1 MSLTESIE
9 KLVLILLL
17 IFNLILIS
25 SHLKYLF
32 KFQKKINFLLPSW
45 LVVSALFLYGQFMP
59 IYLLYAKIDTSIN
72 NTFLSV
78 YDFKSFIII
87 YISYTIISILIFIVD
102 IIFSNSIKN
111 KGEVNKNNYNFE
123 NMNVSKKYALFLTG
137 IIAYILF
144 LFVFM
149 KDYNYLSSMSG
160 NLVFNKTE
168 RINNNVLQTKISFT
182 NLYMVSFLF
191 LLFSYFTFK
200 RKLVKIFILILF
212 IISSGFIFYMG
223 TTLQVLL
230 MLIVFMYFTYK
241 FNRGLIKRY
250 LISSVF
256 IIPIF
261 YFLVVF
267 TEAYR
272 EYKLNLNSKIEIS
285 SVINFSTFET
295 VTGYLSGLVV
305 LKSRYIMENYGI
317 NDLIFGSL
325 PSTLRNLLNYDYT
338 PITNLVDESEIISVF
353 STYVPTLPVSLL
365 PYWYIAIFVF
375 PLFYYIIN
383 ILFFSLNKSGIIMY
397 LISAIVYIDLFYMVR
412 INIEAALGKIRLD
425 LILLSVFIILYII
438 LNKIVEK
445 FIVKRS
451 S

>member
-1 MSLTESIE
+1 MSLTESNE
-9 KLVLILLL
+9 KLILILLL
-17 IFNLILIS
+17 IFNLILLS

-78 YDFKSFIII
+78 YDFKPFIII

-111 KGEVNKNNYNFE
+111 KGEVYKNNYNFE
-123 NMNVSKKYALFLTG
+123 NMNISKKYALFFTG
-137 IIAYILF
+137 IIAYIIF
-144 LFVFM
+144 LFVFV

-191 LLFSYFTFK
+191 LFFSYFTFK

-212 IISSGFIFYMG
+212 IFSSGFIFYMG

-230 MLIVFMYFTYK
+230 MLIVFMYFAYK
-241 FNRGLIKRY
+241 FNRNLIKRY

-272 EYKLNLNSKIEIS
+272 EYKLNLRSKIEIS
-285 SVINFSTFET
+285 GVINFSTFET

-305 LKSRYIMENYGI
+305 LKSSYIMENYGI
-317 NDLIFGSL
+317 NDFIFGSL
-325 PSTLRNLLNYDYT
+325 PNTLRDLLNYDYT
-338 PITNLVDESEIISVF
+338 PITTLVDESEVISVF

-365 PYWYIAIFVF
+365 PYWYIAICVF

-438 LNKIVEK
+438 LNKIVGK

>member
-1 MSLTESIE
+1 MSLTESNE

-78 YDFKSFIII
+78 YDFKPFIII

-230 MLIVFMYFTYK
+230 MLIVFIYFTYK
-241 FNRGLIKRY
+241 FNRDLIKRY

-272 EYKLNLNSKIEIS
+272 EYKLNLKSKIEIS
-285 SVINFSTFET
+285 NVINFSTFET

-325 PSTLRNLLNYDYT
+325 PNTLRNLLNYDYT

>member
-1 MSLTESIE
+1 MSLTESNE

-78 YDFKSFIII
+78 YDFKPFIII

-230 MLIVFMYFTYK
+230 MLIVFIYFTYK
-241 FNRGLIKRY
+241 FNRHLIKRY

-272 EYKLNLNSKIEIS
+272 EYKLNLKSKIEIS

-325 PSTLRNLLNYDYT
+325 PNTLRNLLNYDYT

>member
-1 MSLTESIE
+1 MSLTESNE

-78 YDFKSFIII
+78 YDFKPFIII

-182 NLYMVSFLF
+182 NLYMASFLF

-200 RKLVKIFILILF
+200 QKLVKIFILILF

-230 MLIVFMYFTYK
+230 MLIVFIYFTYK
-241 FNRGLIKRY
+241 FNRDLIKRY

-272 EYKLNLNSKIEIS
+272 EYKLNLKSKIEIS

-325 PSTLRNLLNYDYT
+325 PNTLRNLLNYDYT

-353 STYVPTLPVSLL
+353 GTYVPTLPVSLL

-397 LISAIVYIDLFYMVR
+397 LISAFVYIDLFYMVR

>member
-1 MSLTESIE
+1 
-9 KLVLILLL
+9 
-17 IFNLILIS
+17 
-25 SHLKYLF
+25 
-32 KFQKKINFLLPSW
+32 
-45 LVVSALFLYGQFMP
+45 
-59 IYLLYAKIDTSIN
+59 KIDTYIN

-78 YDFKSFIII
+78 YDFKPFIIL

-111 KGEVNKNNYNFE
+111 KDEVNKNNYNFE

-230 MLIVFMYFTYK
+230 MLIVFIYFTYK
-241 FNRGLIKRY
+241 FNRDLIKRY

-272 EYKLNLNSKIEIS
+272 EYKLNLKSKIEIS
-285 SVINFSTFET
+285 NVINFSTFET
-295 VTGYLSGLVV
+295 VTGY
-305 LKSRYIMENYGI
+305 
-317 NDLIFGSL
+317 
-325 PSTLRNLLNYDYT
+325 
-338 PITNLVDESEIISVF
+338 
-353 STYVPTLPVSLL
+353 
-365 PYWYIAIFVF
+365 
-375 PLFYYIIN
+375 
-383 ILFFSLNKSGIIMY
+383 
-397 LISAIVYIDLFYMVR
+397 
-412 INIEAALGKIRLD
+412 
-425 LILLSVFIILYII
+425 
-438 LNKIVEK
+438 
-445 FIVKRS
+445 
-451 S
+451 

>member
-338 PITNLVDESEIISVF
+338 PITNLVDKSEIISVF

>member
-425 LILLSVFIILYII
+425 LTLLSVFIILYII
-438 LNKIVEK
+438 LNKIVGK

>member
-1 MSLTESIE
+1 MSLTESNE

-78 YDFKSFIII
+78 YDFKPFIII

-230 MLIVFMYFTYK
+230 MLIVFIYFTYK
-241 FNRGLIKRY
+241 FNRDLIKRY

-272 EYKLNLNSKIEIS
+272 EYKLNLKSKIEIS

-325 PSTLRNLLNYDYT
+325 PNTLRNLLNYDYT

>member
-1 MSLTESIE
+1 MSLTESNE

-78 YDFKSFIII
+78 YDFKPFIII

-123 NMNVSKKYALFLTG
+123 NMNISKKYALFLTG
-137 IIAYILF
+137 IIAYIIF
-144 LFVFM
+144 LFVFV

-212 IISSGFIFYMG
+212 LISSGFIFYMG

-230 MLIVFMYFTYK
+230 MLIAFMYFTYK
-241 FNRGLIKRY
+241 FNRSLIKRY

-256 IIPIF
+256 IIPTF
-261 YFLVVF
+261 YFLVLF

-272 EYKLNLNSKIEIS
+272 EYKLNLSSKIEIS
-285 SVINFSTFET
+285 DVINFSASET

-317 NDLIFGSL
+317 NDFIFGSL
-325 PSTLRNLLNYDYT
+325 PNTLRDLLNYDYT
-338 PITNLVDESEIISVF
+338 PITTLVDESEIISVF

-365 PYWYIAIFVF
+365 PYWYIAICVF

-438 LNKIVEK
+438 LNKIVGK

>member
-1 MSLTESIE
+1 MSLTESNE

-78 YDFKSFIII
+78 YDFKPFIII

-123 NMNVSKKYALFLTG
+123 NMNISKKYALFLTG

-230 MLIVFMYFTYK
+230 MLIVFIYFTYK
-241 FNRGLIKRY
+241 FNRDLIKRY

-272 EYKLNLNSKIEIS
+272 EYKLNLKSKIEIS
-285 SVINFSTFET
+285 NVINFSTFET

-325 PSTLRNLLNYDYT
+325 PNTLRNLLNYDYT

>member
-1 MSLTESIE
+1 MSLTESNE

-78 YDFKSFIII
+78 YDFKPFIII

-230 MLIVFMYFTYK
+230 MLIVFIYFTYK
-241 FNRGLIKRY
+241 FNRDLIKRY

-325 PSTLRNLLNYDYT
+325 PNILRNLLNYDYT

>member
-1 MSLTESIE
+1 MSLTESSE

-17 IFNLILIS
+17 IFNLLLIS

-45 LVVSALFLYGQFMP
+45 LIISALILYGQLMP
-59 IYLLYAKIDTSIN
+59 IYLLYAKIDNSIN

-78 YDFKSFIII
+78 YDFKTFIII

-111 KGEVNKNNYNFE
+111 KSEVYKNNYNFE
-123 NMNVSKKYALFLTG
+123 NINLSKKYALFLTG
-137 IIAYILF
+137 IIAYSIF
-144 LFVFM
+144 LLVFV
-149 KDYNYLSSMSG
+149 KDYNYLSSMRG
-160 NLVFNKTE
+160 NLIFNKTE

-200 RKLVKIFILILF
+200 RKSVKIFIIILF

-230 MLIVFMYFTYK
+230 MFITFIYFTYK
-241 FNRGLIKRY
+241 FNRNMIKRY
-250 LISSVF
+250 VISSVF

-261 YFLVVF
+261 YFLVLFV
-267 TEAYR
+267 EAYR
-272 EYKLNLNSKIEIS
+272 EYKLNLSSKIEINS
-285 SVINFSTFET
+285 IINFSASEP

-317 NDLIFGSL
+317 NDFIFGL
-325 PSTLRNLLNYDYT
+325 FPNTLRELLNYNYT
-338 PITNLVDESEIISVF
+338 SITTLVDESKIISVF
-353 STYVPTLPVSLL
+353 STYVPTLPVSFL

-375 PLFYYIIN
+375 PLLYYIIN
-383 ILFFSLNKSGIIMY
+383 ILFFLLNKYGIIIY
-397 LISAIVYIDLFYMVR
+397 LISAIIYIDLFYMVR
-412 INIEAALGKIRLD
+412 INIEAAFGKIRLD
-425 LILLSVFIILYII
+425 LILLSVFIIICII
-438 LNKIVEK
+438 LNKIVGK

-451 S
+451 N